1 MGGKSNKRKA
11 ALYENSNTL
20 LKIIWK
26 KEKFSLRKIWFW
38 TFVEYCVPYW
48 VMSITSGHLRIA
60 MPSSSSSPSTSSQ
73 QLVWSCSPFFTN
85 SMISQLQVPAVI
97 VIVSIILMLTFVL
110 PKIIMFSYTK
120 NPANTCII
128 EFTCF
133 EDERQFLCLVHPA
146 DPPVRGEVERRPVF
160 QPPALF
166 IQLYFVWRW
175 FLTWKLSAL
184 DSLYIFA
191 SFRVLPGFCRVWCYR
206 VHVADQSENG
216 RGSCLESGRTIFVK
230 IDHYLRG
237 RAVKPFSFSFSI
249 FLKKNSGSA
258 AEEIVF
264 NLFFVNNFDI
274 RMHGGNYPLLFPS
287 CRSTRF

>member
-60 MPSSSSSPSTSSQ
+60 MPPSSSSPSTSSQ

-110 PKIIMFSYTK
+110 PKIIMFSYQK
-120 NPANTCII
+120 IPPIPASSSSHVLKTSAS
-128 EFTCF
+128 F
-133 EDERQFLCLVHPA
+133 
-146 DPPVRGEVERRPVF
+146 
-160 QPPALF
+160 
-166 IQLYFVWRW
+166 
-175 FLTWKLSAL
+175 SAL
-184 DSLYIFA
+184 STLLIRPSAGKLNAVPFFNHLRFL
-191 SFRVLPGFCRVWCYR
+191 SNFTLFE
-206 VHVADQSENG
+206 ADFFNV
-216 RGSCLESGRTIFVK
+216 RT
-230 IDHYLRG
+230 
-237 RAVKPFSFSFSI
+237 
-249 FLKKNSGSA
+249 
-258 AEEIVF
+258 
-264 NLFFVNNFDI
+264 
-274 RMHGGNYPLLFPS
+274 
-287 CRSTRF
+287 